1 MCYNC
6 GCQMPEDDMGKGNL
20 RKGGH
25 SLVEQDINDMSEEW
39 GMSVKDTKKTMIELL
54 EKTLQDEK

>member
-6 GCQMPEDDMGKGNL
+6 GCQIPEDDMGKGSL
-20 RKGGH
+20 RKGGY
-25 SLVEQDINDMSEEW
+25 SLVEQDIKDMSEEW

-54 EKTLQDEK
+54 QKTLQDDK